1 LQPLTLNARAM
12 NAAARAVGTAKIV
25 EITEALRLSSAPRGS
40 HVVLGHRFRMEQG
53 ADGLTAIDPAH
64 GFGQGRR
71 DGQYRELRY
80 AFFGRDGNR
89 VRADYF
95 EYVRL
100 GGKALGGGIGENSV
114 CAGDPYGTGFVV
126 AQMPKQFQT

>member
-1 LQPLTLNARAM
+1 MPLGKSHLALAFYS
-12 NAAARAVGTAKIV
+12 AAAM
-25 EITEALRLSSAPRGS
+25 SAPRGS
-40 HVVLGHRFRMEQG
+40 HVVLGDRFRMEQG

-89 VRADYF
+89 VRAHYF

-100 GGKALGGGIGENSV
+100 GGKALGRGTGENSV
-114 CAGDPYGTGFVV
+114 RAGDPYGASLMV
-126 AQMPKQFQT
+126 AQMPKQFQN